1 MDLSFGPEISLI
13 FNHYNLQYA
22 TLKRA
27 LENLSNQENGSW
39 VFRFDYTNSMYF
51 LTIKNNIDEYVN
63 HHVYYYNKN
72 TDAVIIKTGER
83 SSEVYATLEE
93 YIIDMQRIYR
103 FDLLKQIII

>member
-1 MDLSFGPEISLI
+1 MDLSIGPEISLI
-13 FNHYNLQYA
+13 FNKYNLQYA

-27 LENLSNQENGSW
+27 IGNLNNQENGSW

-51 LTIKNNIDEYVN
+51 LTIKNNNDEYVN

-72 TDAVIIKTGER
+72 TDEVIIKTGER
-83 SSEVYATLEE
+83 TSEVFSTLED